1 MNGGTHNGTYHTK
14 HIQTLRHKPHA
25 VREWI
30 RDADAVVCGGN
41 RGGYG
46 DDDAREADVCEVIS
60 ERMDDNEKIIL
71 YTVLI
76 ASHSL
81 FL

>member
-14 HIQTLRHKPHA
+14 HIQILQHKPHA
-25 VREWI
+25 VREWLCH
-30 RDADAVVCGGN
+30 AYAVACGGGC
-41 RGGYG
+41 GGVG

-60 ERMDDNEKIIL
+60 ERMDDNEKISL

>member
-1 MNGGTHNGTYHTK
+1 MNGGTHNDTNHK
-14 HIQTLRHKPHA
+14 QHIQILRHKPHA

-30 RDADAVVCGGN
+30 RHADAVACGCCCGGV
-41 RGGYG
+41 G
-46 DDDAREADVCEVIS
+46 DDDAREADVCEVIP

>member
-1 MNGGTHNGTYHTK
+1 MKRRNHNDTYHTK
-14 HIQTLRHKPHA
+14 HIQILRHKPHA

-30 RDADAVVCGGN
+30 RDADAVACGGDC
-41 RGGYG
+41 GGIG
-46 DDDAREADVCEVIS
+46 DDDAREADVCEVIP